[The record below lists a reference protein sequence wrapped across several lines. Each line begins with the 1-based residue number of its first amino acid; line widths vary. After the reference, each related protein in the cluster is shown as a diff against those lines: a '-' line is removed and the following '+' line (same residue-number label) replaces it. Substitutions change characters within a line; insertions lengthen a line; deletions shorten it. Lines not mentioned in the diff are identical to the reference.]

1 MSEQGAE
8 RNEPES
14 ASETEANLI
23 RSAGIDEP
31 KSVEGLRNTDPGSE
45 TEAERIRSA
54 GIDEPEG

>member
-1 MSEQGAE
+1 MSEQEAA
-8 RNEPES
+8 RNEPQS
-14 ASETEANLI
+14 TRETEADLI

-54 GIDEPEG
+54 GIDEPEM